1 LREFTDSKST
11 NKMEETFA
19 SRLKGLLAQRKLMLK
34 QVAEAVSVSPSAVHK
49 WTRGGEIEYERL
61 LALARFLGVNWVWL
75 RYGEQALA
83 DLGNAGGTDPHIRAL
98 RQKHL
103 GEIME
108 SEARMKLAQEA
119 AGIVTWEWNVLSD
132 ALSCSS
138 NDAALFGRSIASMD
152 ELRACVHP
160 GDAARVKELLQR
172 SLAAQGMQEW
182 EFRVL
187 RDGETRWISSRATLV
202 RDADQR
208 PVKVIGVSLDITERR
223 RAEAALRR
231 NEALLAKAQELAHL
245 GGWYW
250 NLQTDDCAWTDE
262 AYRLFGWAPQAFKVT
277 MERYLASIVE
287 EDRVR
292 VETAIREA
300 VATRTRYRIEYAIL
314 LPDGSRREI
323 REDGEVNVDEH
334 GNAVTMVGAS
344 QDITEQKQA
353 PLAGRAGEAQTAL
366 S

>member
-1 LREFTDSKST
+1 
-11 NKMEETFA
+11 MEETFA
-19 SRLKGLLAQRKLMLK
+19 SRLKALLAQRRLMLK

-83 DLGNAGGTDPHIRAL
+83 DLERSGAADPHSRAL

-108 SEARMKLAQEA
+108 SEARMKFAQEA
-119 AGIVTWEWNVLSD
+119 AGIVTWEWNVLTD
-132 ALSCSS
+132 ALSYSA
-138 NDAALFGRSIASMD
+138 NDAVLFGRHIGAMD
-152 ELRACVHP
+152 EFWACVHP
-160 GDAARVKELLQR
+160 GDAARVKEQVQR
-172 SLAAQGMQEW
+172 ALTAAGMQEW

-202 RDADQR
+202 RDAQQR
-208 PVKVIGVSLDITERR
+208 PVKMIGVSLDISERR
-223 RAEAALRR
+223 RTEAALRR

-250 NLQTDDCAWTDE
+250 NLQSDDCAWTDE

-277 MERYLASIVE
+277 MERYLASIVD
-287 EDRVR
+287 EDRAR
-292 VETAIREA
+292 VEGAIREA
-300 VATRTRYRIEYAIL
+300 IATCTRYRIEYAIL
-314 LPDGSRREI
+314 LPNGSRREI
-323 REDGEVNVDEH
+323 REDGEISVDEH

-353 PLAGRAGEAQTAL
+353 LQACRAVEARTAL
-366 S
+366 Q

>member
-1 LREFTDSKST
+1 
-11 NKMEETFA
+11 MEETFA

-83 DLGNAGGTDPHIRAL
+83 DLESSGASDPHIRAL

-108 SEARMKLAQEA
+108 SEARMKFAQEA
-119 AGIVTWEWNVLSD
+119 AGVVTWEWNVLTD
-132 ALSCSS
+132 AVSCSA
-138 NDAALFGRSIASMD
+138 NATALFGRPIAAMD
-152 ELRACVHP
+152 DLRACVHP
-160 GDAARVKELLQR
+160 ADAARVQGVQQR
-172 SLAAQGMQEW
+172 ALSAPGMHEW

-202 RDADQR
+202 RDAEQR
-208 PVKVIGVSLDITERR
+208 PVKLIGVSLDITERR
-223 RAEAALRR
+223 RTEAALRR

-262 AYRLFGWAPQAFKVT
+262 AYRIFGWAPQAFKVT

-287 EDRVR
+287 EDRAR
-292 VETAIREA
+292 VEAAIRDA

-323 REDGEVNVDEH
+323 REDGEVSVDEH

-344 QDITEQKQA
+344 QDITEQK
-353 PLAGRAGEAQTAL
+353 RALEARREGEKVAL
-366 S
+366 Q